1 MLRKRKIFYGW
12 WIVLASAVLNFLAG
26 GTFLYGFTVFF
37 NPIKDTFHWSSAI
50 TSVAFVFQRLEMGVF
65 GPVAGFLVDRVG
77 PRKLMLAGWVIIGLG
92 FLCMSRVNSLLAFYG
107 SFVLIATG
115 FSFGSF
121 VVPNTAVAL
130 WFTRKRSRA
139 LTLIYLG
146 FGASG
151 VLVPLISFSVG
162 QLGWRETLTLLA
174 FILGILGI
182 LFSMVMR
189 HKPEQHGYLPDGATA
204 PASEASDLQSTRET
218 VAEDSALSATG
229 FTAREALKTRA
240 FWLLAFAFFFQH
252 IGTSAVMV
260 HIVPFLES
268 VKLPTTLAATAV
280 TGMTLSSLIGR
291 LGFGFLGDFSDKRRL
306 IAISLTLQGVGLLL
320 FSFIGADNAWLIVP
334 FLLTYAPGYGGPIPL
349 RPALQADYFGTRSF
363 GTIMGL
369 MASVSMLGGLFSP
382 VVAGWVFDVTGTYRL
397 AWQIFAIIT
406 FPAVALMLLAKP
418 PQVNQST

>member
-1 MLRKRKIFYGW
+1 
-12 WIVLASAVLNFLAG
+12 
-26 GTFLYGFTVFF
+26 
-37 NPIKDTFHWSSAI
+37 
-50 TSVAFVFQRLEMGVF
+50 MGVF
-65 GPVAGFLVDRVG
+65 GPLAGFLVDRVG
-77 PRKLMLAGWVIIGLG
+77 PRKLMLFGWVVIGLA
-92 FLCMSRVNSLLAFYG
+92 FLCMSRINSLWAFYG

-151 VLVPLISFSVG
+151 AIVPLISFSVG
-162 QLGWRETLTLLA
+162 QIGWRETLALLA
-174 FILGILGI
+174 VILGVLGV
-182 LFSMVMR
+182 LLSMVMR
-189 HKPEQHGYLPDGATA
+189 NKPGQYGLLPDGDTV
-204 PASEASDLQSTRET
+204 PVSEAPDLPSTRGT
-218 VAEDSALSATG
+218 VVEGSALSSAG
-229 FTAREALKTRA
+229 FTAREAIKTKA
-240 FWLLAFAFFFQH
+240 FWLLAFAFLFQH
-252 IGTSAVMV
+252 TGTSAVMV

-291 LGFGFLGDFSDKRRL
+291 LGFGFLGDFANKRRL
-306 IAISLTLQGVGLLL
+306 IAIALTLQGVGLLL
-320 FSFIGADNAWLIVP
+320 FSFIDADKSWLIIP

-397 AWQIFAIIT
+397 AWQIFSLIT

-418 PQVNQST
+418 PQAKQAA